1 LFLRDSLGAISNV
14 PYLTPQDLPEGEDCR
29 PLFIPA
35 GSEWLAL
42 FGGALTE
49 LTKTWNWED
58 SGGLSIED
66 TIDKMAEIIQNWYDV
81 PCAGC
86 ELPGG
91 GAIIRINAEGH
102 LEQLIDG
109 EWVTPEG
116 DYLIPPP
123 AAREGG
129 TEDDQLCLA
138 AANATNVLKQ
148 LYENLS
154 DSYNDD
160 LDQAEAVFALTE
172 AFAAI
177 VGFAIAPITYGIL
190 AFATPLFVALF
201 AALEYAF
208 ADLWTEEFDEQIQCF
223 LYDCGTNTEG
233 VVTFDWDCFVNK
245 LHSLTNNFSLTEDQ
259 LRLYGQLS
267 YMLWFIGGVD
277 GLNLAGA
284 TTAITSSDCGC
295 AGDWCFTINLM
306 DIDGD
311 FVEDCAATGNPYCAA
326 DWVFGSGWEG
336 WSTTSP
342 TGQSRYAAIA
352 LTFPSAAH
360 LTRIVAGG
368 RVLSKADL
376 GDNTMFIRVYRADTT
391 YEQAQ
396 QFSAASVDEF
406 GVDLD
411 GLDDDFVS
419 VLFVPTSESDGI
431 SAATGTPTAQF
442 ITFYGTGE
450 RPAGW
455 FDNCID

>member
-1 LFLRDSLGAISNV
+1 V
-14 PYLTPQDLPEGEDCR
+14 PYLTPQDLPEGDDCR

-58 SGGLSIED
+58 SGGLSVED
-66 TIDKMAEIIQNWYDV
+66 TIDKMAEIIQNWYDI

-86 ELPGG
+86 ELPEG

-102 LEQLIDG
+102 IEQLIDG
-109 EWVTPEG
+109 EWSTPEG

-138 AANATNVLKQ
+138 AANAVNVMQQ
-148 LYENLS
+148 LYENLT
-154 DSYNDD
+154 DSFGED
-160 LDQAEAVFALTE
+160 LNEAAAYLAMAD
-172 AFAAI
+172 AFAGL
-177 VGFAIAPITYGIL
+177 VGFAIAPITAGIA
-190 AFATPLFVALF
+190 AFALAVAHGLY
-201 AALEYAF
+201 AALSYIT
-208 ADLWTEEFDEQIQCF
+208 ADYWDEDVSEQFRCF
-223 LYDCGTNTEG
+223 LYDCGTNTDG
-233 VVTFDWDCFVNK
+233 VVTFDWECLTNK
-245 LHSLTNNFSLTEDQ
+245 LHALLNNFSLTENQ
-259 LRLYGQLS
+259 LLLYGQLS
-267 YMLWFIGGVD
+267 YLLWMIGGID
-277 GLNLAGA
+277 ALNLAGA
-284 TTAITSSDCGC
+284 TTEITSSDCGC

-306 DIDGD
+306 DVDGD

-342 TGQSRYAAIA
+342 TGVSRYAAIS
-352 LTFPSAAH
+352 LEFPSAAH

-368 RVLSKADL
+368 RVLNKEDL

-391 YEQAQ
+391 YEQKQ
-396 QFSAASVDEF
+396 QFSAPSVDQF

-411 GLDDDFVS
+411 TIDDDFVS
-419 VLFVPTSESDGI
+419 VLFVPTSESNGI